1 MTTEV
6 TADPADP
13 TVPHAS
19 AAPPVEDEDRLP
31 WLEAVEEDDRG
42 PSPGKLIAAVLIGLV
57 AIGII
62 VGGLFWLGNRAAS
75 GGAEEVIASPGD
87 YKVPAP
93 EPGGMKVDNGSSS
106 QVAASEG
113 AEQTASI
120 NPNAQP
126 EAPVNQPQQQPA
138 TQAPAPKAPAAV
150 AAQQPAQQRPQPQAQ
165 PQAQPQRQAQL
176 SGPTIQV
183 GAYPS
188 AEAAN
193 GEWARLT
200 QRYPYLRGLQHA
212 VMTHQR
218 GNQTFYRLR
227 AAGNDAQGVC
237 RRLRSAGQPCMDVK

>member
-19 AAPPVEDEDRLP
+19 AAPPLEDEDRLP

-120 NPNAQP
+120 NQNAQP

-138 TQAPAPKAPAAV
+138 TQAPAPKASRRSPRHSGRSRKPSRSLRPSPSGRRSSAA
-150 AAQQPAQQRPQPQAQ
+150 P
-165 PQAQPQRQAQL
+165 
-176 SGPTIQV
+176 
-183 GAYPS
+183 PS
-188 AEAAN
+188 
-193 GEWARLT
+193 
-200 QRYPYLRGLQHA
+200 
-212 VMTHQR
+212 
-218 GNQTFYRLR
+218 
-227 AAGNDAQGVC
+227 
-237 RRLRSAGQPCMDVK
+237 RSAPIRARKPPMASGRG